1 MPLPQDPAMLL
12 SYINMKLRDVYPS
25 LAALCDDLQVSQTE
39 ICGVL
44 SAIGYTSDEKLN
56 RFI

>member
-1 MPLPQDPAMLL
+1 MPLPQDPAM
-12 SYINMKLRDVYPS
+12 
-25 LAALCDDLQVSQTE
+25 CDDLQVSQTE

-44 SAIGYTSDEKLN
+44 SAIGYTYDEKLN